1 MSLTKKYDFFN
12 TIYND
17 YGSILYSFYFEQKK
31 TNIYE
36 IIAELEKIDQSL
48 IKSCDELDSQ
58 TMCKKISELSKV
70 CLSQQ
75 NIIHQK
81 NDEKNEITRKLNVQV
96 RAVQGLNEKVREL
109 ECTIT
114 TLNKEL
120 KEVYW
125 ILLKF

>member
-1 MSLTKKYDFFN
+1 M
-12 TIYND
+12 
-17 YGSILYSFYFEQKK
+17 
-31 TNIYE
+31 
-36 IIAELEKIDQSL
+36 
-48 IKSCDELDSQ
+48 
-58 TMCKKISELSKV
+58 

-81 NDEKNEITRKLNVQV
+81 NGEKDEIAKKLNAQV
-96 RAVQGLNEKVREL
+96 RAAQGLNEKVREL

-125 ILLKF
+125 MLLKF